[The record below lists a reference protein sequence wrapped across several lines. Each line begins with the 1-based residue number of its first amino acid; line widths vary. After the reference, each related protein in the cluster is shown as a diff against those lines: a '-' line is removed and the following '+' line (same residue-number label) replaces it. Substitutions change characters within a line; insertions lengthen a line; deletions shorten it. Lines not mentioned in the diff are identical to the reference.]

1 MILSVWMKAGFS
13 NLNRMVNEME
23 TKQVTEVI
31 EGLGQD
37 FQQFKASHRK
47 ELDQVKTALARK
59 TKFGGDVNGGGG
71 GGPEAKALGDWLRGA
86 EFDRKALS
94 VTSDG
99 QGVTVREDWVD
110 QIFKKIR
117 ESSPVRSVAN
127 VISTDSNEVEV
138 LVDRGEPDSA
148 WTGEE
153 ATRTQT
159 DIDFLTRHKIA
170 VFEHYAYPSATQQM
184 LEDSRFDVEQWI
196 QDKVGTR
203 FARQE
208 SEAFITGDGNGQPRG
223 ILDYDF
229 VPDAEHEWGADPA
242 AYTIGT
248 TYTGVAG
255 DFAAETPDD
264 ALYDLV
270 DSLKADYLSGA
281 SFMMTR
287 AMRNKIRKLRDADDR
302 SLLQMSL
309 ADGVPDTLLGYPV
322 RLAEDMPE
330 LADGAVGLLFGNFS
344 EAYTVVDRIGV
355 SVLRDPYTK
364 PGFVNWYVRKRV
376 GGAVTNPEAVKALIL
391 GASPE

>member
-1 MILSVWMKAGFS
+1 
-13 NLNRMVNEME
+13 MVNEME

-59 TKFGGDVNGGGG
+59 AKFGGDVNGGG